1 MIVRK
6 HQAGFT
12 IVELLI
18 VIVVIAILAAITI
31 VAYNGIS
38 NRAKESSIQSSL
50 ASFAKKLETYRIA
63 TDNTGENYPATLGEA
78 GLVAPSNMTVN
89 YRPIAASRF
98 YCLDMQTD
106 TSKLFITSM
115 DSKPVNGICPPVD
128 GLVGWWPLNG
138 NATNIATGD
147 TNALIVGA
155 TPANGQGERPNG
167 SYSFTGDPNTSYINT
182 QHISSRTNF
191 TLSVWV
197 NPTVNT
203 GYKTPLSETRD
214 CCGTGYRGA
223 EIKTSYSTSVGSVS
237 MWAGG
242 NGSVAGASS
251 TSAIPVNSWT
261 LLTGTYDGTTLSF
274 YVNGVLTQ
282 ASAYT
287 GNPGTPINSLMIGRA
302 GAQPAGGFPGRIDD
316 ARVYTRA
323 LTATEVQS
331 LYQAGAL

>member
-1 MIVRK
+1 MKK

-38 NRAKESSIQSSL
+38 NRAKESSVQSSL
-50 ASFAKKLETYRIA
+50 ASFVKKLETYRIS
-63 TDNTGENYPATLGEA
+63 TDNTGENYPASLADA
-78 GLVAPSNMTVN
+78 GLVAPSNMTVT
-89 YRPIAASRF
+89 YMPIAASRF
-98 YCLDMQTD
+98 YCLDIQTD
-106 TSKLFITSM
+106 TTKQFITSL
-115 DSKPVNGICPPVD
+115 DAKPTNGLCPPVD

-138 NATNIATGD
+138 NATNIATGE
-147 TNALIVGA
+147 TNAVIVGA
-155 TPANGQGERPNG
+155 TPANGQGERLNG
-167 SYSFTGDPNTSYINT
+167 AYSFTGNPNTSYIDT

-191 TLSVWV
+191 TLSVWI
-197 NPTVNT
+197 NPTSNS
-203 GYKTPLSETRD
+203 GYKTPLSDTRD

-223 EIKTSYSTSVGSVS
+223 EIKSSYSTSIASVS
-237 MWAGG
+237 IWAGG
-242 NGSVAGASS
+242 NGSVVGASS
-251 TSAIPVNSWT
+251 PSVTPINTWT
-261 LLTGTYDGTTLSF
+261 LLTGTYDGATLSF

-282 ASAYT
+282 SSAYS

-302 GAQPAGGFPGRIDD
+302 GVQPAGGFQGRIDD

-323 LTATEVQS
+323 LNATEVQN